1 MLHKKLEIFFLTIII
16 ISISV
21 LALNYYNSYS
31 FKHNPLPNSYL
42 ERIAAKEK
50 DVLTH
55 MQKNFGFQVKFPIII
70 TDKIPGRL
78 YGLSSYE
85 NGHITILLNKKVMQ
99 ESMDYMIDSVIPH
112 EYAHALL
119 FYLHKNSNEKAGHS
133 RLWQQTCLKLGGKD
147 CRQYVNQQ
155 EIVMSKLPFSLKK
168 EREREQ

>member
-1 MLHKKLEIFFLTIII
+1 MLSKKLELLFLTIIL
-16 ISISV
+16 
-21 LALNYYNSYS
+21 LALSILGYNYYKSYS

-42 ERIAAKEK
+42 KRIAAKEK
-50 DVLTH
+50 DVLSH
-55 MQKNFGFQVKFPIII
+55 MQKNFRFQVKFPIII

-99 ESMDYMIDSVIPH
+99 ESMNYMIDSVIPH

-119 FYLHKNSNEKAGHS
+119 FYLHKNSSEKQGHS
-133 RLWQQTCLKLGGKD
+133 KLWRHTCQKLGGKD

-155 EIVMSKLPFSLKK
+155 EIILSKLPFKVK
-168 EREREQ
+168 

>member
-1 MLHKKLEIFFLTIII
+1 MLSKKLELLFLTIII
-16 ISISV
+16 
-21 LALNYYNSYS
+21 LALSILGYNYYKSYS

-42 ERIAAKEK
+42 KRIAAKEK
-50 DVLTH
+50 DVLEH

-119 FYLHKNSNEKAGHS
+119 FYLHKNSSEKAGHS
-133 RLWQQTCLKLGGKD
+133 KLWHHTCQKLGGKE
-147 CRQYVNQQ
+147 CKQYVNQQ
-155 EIVMSKLPFSLKK
+155 EIILSKLPFKVK
-168 EREREQ
+168 